1 MNELENQIEKLS
13 YKEAKKKKIINR
25 KYENM
30 NADLSEMKDTEC
42 VNIQVTEGPLSAKQ
56 ERSTLIQT
64 HTEM

>member
-1 MNELENQIEKLS
+1 MSWKIRLRNSPI
-13 YKEAKKKKIINR
+13 KKQKKRIINR

-56 ERSTLIQT
+56 ERSTLI
-64 HTEM
+64 

>member
-1 MNELENQIEKLS
+1 MSWKIRLRNFPIKKQ
-13 YKEAKKKKIINR
+13 KKKRIINR

-56 ERSTLIQT
+56 ERSTLI
-64 HTEM
+64 